1 MDESKTREQLID
13 ELAVARGKIAGLE
26 KAVSERSKTEEV
38 LRESEERYR
47 LLFENLNDVVY
58 SLDEESRITSISPS
72 VEQVLGYRPEEL
84 IGQRVDQLNI
94 LTPESLERAFAN
106 AMRIMS
112 GEELPPAIHEFIA
125 KDGTRRFGEVSGAPL
140 MKDGKVIALIDIARD
155 ITERRQAEQE
165 LKESEERYRTLLD
178 NSLTGICVA
187 QEERIKFA
195 NRRFTEISGYPLE
208 EALGK
213 PLMEIIHP
221 EDREYV
227 LESLKRR
234 LAGEFPTKVF
244 EYRAIR
250 KDGIIIW
257 VEVFSTVIEYQ
268 KKPAILSS
276 ILDVTKRKHVEE
288 ALRESERRYALT
300 LDTVP
305 DMVYESTLDG
315 TILYANRY
323 ALETLGY
330 SLEEL
335 GKSKF
340 SDLLDDDSLETASR
354 ESEKII
360 GTRHPSRNIPYNL
373 KTSGGEIIPVEA
385 HAVLFEK
392 EGQPATI
399 LGVARDIADRVKA
412 EENREKLEARL
423 RHAEKMEAI
432 GTLAGGIAHDFNNLL
447 MVVQGNVS
455 LMLKGLDSSHPHYGR
470 LKNIER
476 QVSSGA
482 DLADQLLGYARKGR
496 YEVKPIDLNQVV
508 KDMSE
513 TFGRTRK
520 GITITLECAQDLS
533 AIEADRN
540 QIEQILLNLFVNAAD
555 AMADGGDLLIQT
567 ANTSHKNMKGRPYE
581 PKPGRYVLLTIADT
595 GSGMDK
601 ETQKRIFDPFFTT
614 KEMSRGTGLG
624 LASVYGIVKGHGG
637 YIDVDSE
644 KDRGAT
650 FSIHLPASEKEV
662 KTVTGGEEP
671 ILEGSGKI
679 LLVDDEELILDV
691 SIEML
696 GELGYETLKAK
707 GGKEAIALYK
717 AHKDAINL
725 VILDMIMPDVDGGK
739 VFDII
744 KEINP
749 DVRVLL
755 SSGYSID
762 GKAEGILNRGC
773 DGFIQKP
780 FNMNQLS
787 GEIRKILDK
796 E

>member
-13 ELAVARGKIAGLE
+13 ELAVAHGKIAELE

-72 VEQVLGYRPEEL
+72 VERVLGYRPEEL
-84 IGQRVDQLNI
+84 IGRKIDELNL
-94 LTPESLERAFAN
+94 LTPESLDRAFAN
-106 AMRIMS
+106 AMRILS
-112 GEELPPAIHEFIA
+112 GEKLPPAIHEFIA

-140 MKDGKVIALIDIARD
+140 MKEGKVIALIDIARD

-165 LKESEERYRTLLD
+165 LRESEERYRTLLD
-178 NSLTGICVA
+178 NSLTGVCVA

-195 NRRFTEISGYPLE
+195 NKRFSKISGYSQE
-208 EALGK
+208 EVLGK
-213 PLMEIIHP
+213 PLLEIIHP

-227 LESLKRR
+227 LESFKRR
-234 LAGEFPTKVF
+234 LAGEVPTKVF
-244 EYRAIR
+244 QYRAIR
-250 KDGIIIW
+250 KDGITIW
-257 VEVFSTVIEYQ
+257 VEVFSTVIDYQ
-268 KKPAILSS
+268 GKPATLTS
-276 ILDVTKRKHVEE
+276 ILDVTERKRMEE

-323 ALETLGY
+323 ASEILGY
-330 SLEEL
+330 SLDEL
-335 GKSKF
+335 GTINI
-340 SDLLDDDSLETASR
+340 SDILDKDSFETAFREIEKILET
-354 ESEKII
+354 KN
-360 GTRHPSRNIPYNL
+360 PSRNISFNL

-385 HAVLFEK
+385 HSVLFEK

-399 LGVARDIADRVKA
+399 LGVARGIADRIKA
-412 EENREKLEARL
+412 EENRRKLEARL

-455 LMLKGLDSSHPHYGR
+455 LMLKGLDPSHPHHNR
-470 LKNIER
+470 LKNIEK

-508 KDMSE
+508 VDMSE

-520 GITITLECAQDLS
+520 EITITQECAEDLS

-555 AMADGGDLLIQT
+555 AMADGGDLLIRT
-567 ANTSHKNMKGRPYE
+567 MNTSHENMKGRPYD
-581 PKPGRYVLLTIADT
+581 PKPGKYVLLTIADT

-644 KDRGAT
+644 KGRGAT

-662 KTVTGGEEP
+662 EKVAGIDEP

-696 GELGYETLKAK
+696 RGLGYEVLKAK

-717 AHKDAINL
+717 AHKDEINL

-744 KEINP
+744 KEVNP
-749 DVRVLL
+749 DVKVLL

-762 GKAEGILNRGC
+762 GKAEEILSRGC

-780 FNMNQLS
+780 FNMNTLS
-787 GEIRKILDK
+787 GEIRKILDR